1 MTDHQALD
9 AAFDPGPDYRWEEI
23 PADTPAA
30 ILDAMGGPEANRVA
44 AGTRGG
50 PRDPCRH
57 GRALA
62 HARATRPGRW
72 LAAARRRHAS
82 GRSAAGLSRLLSHG
96 RRLADADHRHALAVH
111 RTPRA
116 LLGLGRAASQHAV
129 AAKLGHRRPG
139 RPAAAGR
146 VVGRTGGRHDAHQ
159 SARSA
164 RPRRA
169 PGGQPLLS
177 HHAAISQSALSSRGR
192 RPRERAAGTATR
204 STGRRGPRA
213 ECLAAIGSG
222 PGLPSQAAGLAGD
235 LGRRRGDGSGRG

>member
-1 MTDHQALD
+1 MTDQSTCAWDH

-30 ILDAMGGPEANRVA
+30 ILDALGGPEANRVA
-44 AGTRGG
+44 PGREAVRVIRAGTAVPWPTPGQLVLEDGSR
-50 PRDPCRH
+50 
-57 GRALA
+57 
-62 HARATRPGRW
+62 RPIGDD
-72 LAAARRRHAS
+72 AA
-82 GRSAAGLSRLLSHG
+82 GRSAAGLSRLPSHG
-96 RRLADADHRHALAVH
+96 RRLADANHRHALAVR
-111 RTPRA
+111 RTPRV

-177 HHAAISQSALSSRGR
+177 HHAAIPQSALPPRGR
-192 RPRERAAGTATR
+192 RPRGRAARAAIAA
-204 STGRRGPRA
+204 TGRRGPRA
-213 ECLAAIGSG
+213 ECLAATGSG
-222 PGLPSQAAGLAGD
+222 PGLPTQAAGPAGD
-235 LGRRRGDGSGRG
+235 LGRG

>member
-1 MTDHQALD
+1 MRRTPYLFASGYNLRATSRLQPQEP
-9 AAFDPGPDYRWEEI
+9 AAHDGSSRLGRRLRPRTRLPLGGDPRRYSRGDPGGHGRPR
-23 PADTPAA
+23 
-30 ILDAMGGPEANRVA
+30 GQSRH
-44 AGTRGG
+44 AGARGG

-62 HARATRPGRW
+62 HARAAHPGRR
-72 LAAARRRHAS
+72 LAAARRRRAA
-82 GRSAAGLSRLLSHG
+82 GRSAAGLSRLPSHG
-96 RRLADADHRHALAVH
+96 RRLADADHRHAVAVH

-139 RPAAAGR
+139 RPEAAGR

-169 PGGQPLLS
+169 PGGQ
-177 HHAAISQSALSSRGR
+177 SRTI
-192 RPRERAAGTATR
+192 P
-204 STGRRGPRA
+204 P
-213 ECLAAIGSG
+213 
-222 PGLPSQAAGLAGD
+222 
-235 LGRRRGDGSGRG
+235 RGDFAIRSIFASKMSPGPSGWGRNSLNWPPRPAG